1 MEPNMFCYQCQETA
15 KGTGCILKG
24 VCGKESHTA
33 QAMDL
38 LLFVVRGVSVVADV
52 LRKAD
57 CPVSEEVNIFVTDAL
72 FCTITN
78 ANFDDESILKRVDK
92 GITMR
97 NGLIQEA
104 KHNKVLLPKVD
115 ELTWQGTRDDYAGK
129 AKTVGVLRE
138 QNEDLRSLKELLVY
152 GLKGMAAYLE
162 HAMRLGFNDDTVHVF
177 MQRALATIAV
187 ESLSAEEWVK
197 LMVLGDMTGGS
208 FDSSVVGASIM
219 ALVTYYSLYAVLY
232 LLGTVMLTSLVYALV
247 RTYNE
252 REERLEG
259 VTLGML
265 KPLLFRNVRRVFL
278 IMIVSVLLVLFV
290 GLIVGFIATII
301 PFIALAF
308 LFVLL
313 VVVVSVP
320 LAIWA
325 PVYLFE
331 DIYIIDALKK
341 AYRLGFATWGGIVLI
356 SIVMGFIAA
365 ILQGVTMIP
374 WYIGTIVKY
383 IFAMTDAGGGATV
396 SAAYSFV
403 LYLLAVVQAFG
414 VYMSMIF
421 SLLGLAYQYGHA
433 SEKIDYVMVESDI
446 DNFDKL

>member
-1 MEPNMFCYQCQETA
+1 MEAQKPKIALYVQRSFGEKLTA
-15 KGTGCILKG
+15 TFDFI
-24 VCGKESHTA
+24 KENWKPLMKFTTYL
-33 QAMDL
+33 MLPLCL
-38 LLFVVRGVSVVADV
+38 LQGLS
-52 LRKAD
+52 L
-57 CPVSEEVNIFVTDAL
+57 
-72 FCTITN
+72 
-78 ANFDDESILKRVDK
+78 
-92 GITMR
+92 
-97 NGLIQEA
+97 NGLMS
-104 KHNKVLLPKVD
+104 
-115 ELTWQGTRDDYAGK
+115 GT
-129 AKTVGVLRE
+129 
-138 QNEDLRSLKELLVY
+138 
-152 GLKGMAAYLE
+152 MA
-162 HAMRLGFNDDTVHVF
+162 
-177 MQRALATIAV
+177 
-187 ESLSAEEWVK
+187 
-197 LMVLGDMTGGS
+197 LGDMTGGS

-232 LLGTVMLTSLVYALV
+232 LLGTVML
-247 RTYNE
+247 
-252 REERLEG
+252 
-259 VTLGML
+259 

-278 IMIVSVLLVLFV
+278 IMIIGVLLVLFV
-290 GLIVGFIATII
+290 GLIVGFIATVI
-301 PFIALAF
+301 PFMAIAF

>member
-1 MEPNMFCYQCQETA
+1 MKFTTYLMLPLC
-15 KGTGCILKG
+15 
-24 VCGKESHTA
+24 
-33 QAMDL
+33 L
-38 LLFVVRGVSVVADV
+38 LQGLS
-52 LRKAD
+52 L
-57 CPVSEEVNIFVTDAL
+57 
-72 FCTITN
+72 
-78 ANFDDESILKRVDK
+78 
-92 GITMR
+92 
-97 NGLIQEA
+97 NGLMS
-104 KHNKVLLPKVD
+104 
-115 ELTWQGTRDDYAGK
+115 GT
-129 AKTVGVLRE
+129 
-138 QNEDLRSLKELLVY
+138 
-152 GLKGMAAYLE
+152 MA
-162 HAMRLGFNDDTVHVF
+162 
-177 MQRALATIAV
+177 
-187 ESLSAEEWVK
+187 
-197 LMVLGDMTGGS
+197 LGDMTGGS

-219 ALVTYYSLYAVLY
+219 ALVTYYSLYAV
-232 LLGTVMLTSLVYALV
+232 
-247 RTYNE
+247 
-252 REERLEG
+252 
-259 VTLGML
+259 
-265 KPLLFRNVRRVFL
+265 
-278 IMIVSVLLVLFV
+278 VLLVLFV
-290 GLIVGFIATII
+290 GLIVGFIATVI
-301 PFIALAF
+301 PFMAIAF